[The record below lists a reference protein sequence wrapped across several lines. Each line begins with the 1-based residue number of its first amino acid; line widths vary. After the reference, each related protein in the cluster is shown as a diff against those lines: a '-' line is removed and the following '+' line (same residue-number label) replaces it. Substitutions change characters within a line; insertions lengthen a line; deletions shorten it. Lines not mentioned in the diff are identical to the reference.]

1 MSVTNWFALEANENI
16 WAKLEQSSVEDSQ
29 IYQENLKLV
38 CLYGNRDITQKVVI
52 EAIEE
57 PIVKHHAKEEK
68 TRVLIAKE
76 TK

>member
-38 CLYGNRDITQKVVI
+38 CLYGNRDIT
-52 EAIEE
+52 
-57 PIVKHHAKEEK
+57 
-68 TRVLIAKE
+68 
-76 TK
+76 